1 MNEKDQRNYFMYRGI
16 LVNSINLDELLTYAF
31 Q

>member
-16 LVNSINLDELLTYAF
+16 LVNSINLDELLIYAF

>member
-1 MNEKDQRNYFMYRGI
+1 MNEKGQRNYFMYRGI
-16 LVNSINLDELLTYAF
+16 LVNFINLDELLTYAF